1 MLGEQQ
7 MKAFA
12 IDEFGQPGTVHD
24 LPTPE
29 PGEGEVRVRVAAAAL
44 NPFDAFVLKGYMKDR
59 LEHRFPLVPC
69 GDLAGTIDA
78 TGPGVQDVAKG
89 DRVFGTTGRM
99 VMGAGTLAEY
109 TIATRGTL
117 TRTPD
122 SLSDIDAAAS
132 PLAGVSG
139 LMCVDAGDPSADD
152 SVLIIGAGGGVG
164 SFAVQIAAARGAHV
178 VGVTGTDKAEYVRG
192 LGAAEVVDRTVGD
205 VVASA
210 RALRP
215 DGYAGIIDNASD
227 AAGLA
232 ELAVLVRDGGHVVSM
247 KGAASQD
254 DLAGRGITA
263 VNIQTLVNTA
273 RLTTLGAL
281 YESGRLKPPAV
292 KTFSL
297 ENAGDA
303 FAEIE
308 TGHSTGKLVVTI

>member
-1 MLGEQQ
+1 

-12 IDEFGQPGTVHD
+12 LDEFGQPGNVHD

-44 NPFDAFVLKGYMKDR
+44 NPFDAVVLKGYMKDR

-69 GDLAGTIDA
+69 GDLAGTIDVI
-78 TGPGVQDVAKG
+78 GPGVQDVATG

-109 TIATRGTL
+109 TIATAGTL
-117 TRTPD
+117 ARTPD
-122 SLSDIDAAAS
+122 SLNDTDAAAS

-139 LMCVDAGDPSADD
+139 LMCVDAVDPSPGD
-152 SVLIIGAGGGVG
+152 SVLVIGAGGGVG

-178 VGVTGTDKAEYVRG
+178 VGVTSTDKLDYVRG
-192 LGAAEVVDRTVGD
+192 LGAAEIVNRSAGD

-210 RALRP
+210 RVLRP
-215 DGYAGIIDNASD
+215 DGYAAIIDNASD
-227 AAGLA
+227 AAALA
-232 ELAVLVRDGGHVVSM
+232 ELALLVRDGGHVVSM
-247 KGAASQD
+247 KGAASKD
-254 DLAGRGITA
+254 ELAGRGITA
-263 VNIQTLVNTA
+263 VNIQTMVDTA
-273 RLTTLGAL
+273 RLTALGAL

-292 KTFSL
+292 KTFRL

-308 TGHSTGKLVVTI
+308 TGHARGKLVVTT